1 MQQLV
6 IMRATLYYFLWT
18 GLVVPLWSYDSTS
31 ERSAKTL
38 KVRDGVLPAR
48 VFVMGRLQDGFFFF
62 FLSTLSVP
70 RLTL

>member
-1 MQQLV
+1 MLLCTIFCELV
-6 IMRATLYYFLWT
+6 WLFLHEAMT
-18 GLVVPLWSYDSTS
+18 VLLNA
-31 ERSAKTL
+31 EAL

-70 RLTL
+70 CLTL